1 MSTTLPLG
9 HLWLVWPKYL
19 HRLQALGHTCPPIG
33 PVLLPHRAAISC
45 IIVPAY
51 AHLELSSVHSLALRA
66 ITSSL
71 TSFLGLYPLDLG
83 IPTLT
88 LTDCIGKTEQY
99 SGEQEGRR
107 SPVPASRDPLL
118 APRD

>member
-51 AHLELSSVHSLALRA
+51 AHLELSSVHSSALRA

-83 IPTLT
+83 IPHTH
-88 LTDCIGKTEQY
+88 
-99 SGEQEGRR
+99 SH
-107 SPVPASRDPLL
+107 
-118 APRD
+118 